1 MYNAILVNFYKVFAL
16 LMRSNAIN
24 PNFSV
29 WVNAS
34 AGTGKTKILIDRVL
48 RLLLENK
55 RNILCL
61 TFTNAAANEMEN
73 RIHSIL
79 SKWAVCSESVL
90 VADLEQL
97 DFFPMSFQR
106 VTLESSKKKEW
117 IPVSATW
124 MTGDDAEIT
133 ENDAEVIAPHNH
145 DLSENPVAHPS
156 MSSQHPYLSSQHPY
170 LSSQCVTLGSR
181 KNKDYL
187 TRARRLFSE
196 LENLGLTIQTIHA
209 FCYKLISSFPIEA
222 GIAPNCT
229 LSECKELHSIIFNK
243 VLHNE
248 AVQDSINFIA
258 TEIDENKLRDLL
270 YTLCVKRFAS
280 ANDSKY
286 IKDKLSAPDEIH
298 DLQSETIEHVER
310 LAEILS
316 EGSKRDQSYSAILS
330 DWFNSTKP
338 SVPNGVIPV
347 LDTGIQ
353 KKRTSVSYSDDT
365 GIKWNDTKVENLAK
379 VFLKSESHEKKS
391 ISSIATKSILEKFR
405 DAEQIIENIQNV
417 VFTHIRDM
425 NSYQIFKR
433 TSSLLGIFKVYVDL
447 YSSEKS
453 KNALLDYNDIIDLA
467 TNLLSNPN
475 YKDWILFNLDQ
486 KIDHILVDE
495 AQDNSISQWKIIT
508 NLCDEFF
515 AGNDEKRTLFV
526 VGDVKQSIYRFQGA
540 NPHLFNYMQQYFHT
554 KTGWISCQ
562 LEKSFRSTPE
572 ILTLVDRLFNN
583 FRAEISFNDNE
594 IKHVPHREN
603 DQGYIE
609 IWPALPRRKEKEQ
622 QALQIPLT
630 CREGYTIADRLLAQT
645 IANRIHNWLNEGRI
659 LVAKDRHIE
668 PRDIMILVRQ
678 RNVLVDYII
687 SELKKANVPVV
698 GRDYFRIMDYIAVQD
713 LIALAEFLLLQAND
727 LALANALKSPL
738 FNFTEDD
745 LFNIAYDRKEQ
756 SLWERIQDY
765 SVVIYSELNYLINLS
780 RIESPLALFTHILR
794 TGKKKFAARLG
805 LECFEV
811 LDEFMNLVLQFEN
824 PSLQAFVQ
832 WIKENNPEIKN
843 DMQSERNA
851 VRIMT
856 IHKSKGLQAP
866 IVFLVDTNTVPRNS
880 ESIIF
885 DGTEVPFWCGK
896 NNNAYCD
903 QVKREKKLEDYNE
916 YLRLLY
922 VALTRAEDEL
932 YILSKEPVQK
942 GSWYDLIT
950 QYGEPYEKKQAYL
963 QPIFKEKVEV
973 LCVNANYPYIYKK
986 RDYFDV
992 PVISLPPALAHSSVS
1007 FQRPPL
1013 SSQRPPLSSQHPPL
1027 SSQCLTLGSSKKE
1040 GEQVS
1045 AHSPV
1050 PFQHVTLKPGE
1061 KKAWIP
1067 VSSTGMT
1074 NRGIGM
1080 TDESD
1085 GMTTRSIGMTDGYA
1099 RGLIIHSI
1107 LQYMPKIEKERRK
1120 NWVRKYLDN
1129 INTSED
1135 KDEIYS
1141 KILAFNEKYGYLFD
1155 LEGKSEITL
1164 SGTIDGKS
1172 VLVRL
1177 DRLCI
1182 TQDKAIIIDYK
1193 SHRNVSVSS
1202 LNEIKKQ
1209 MLIYKT
1215 LVQEIYPNKQ
1225 VECVVIWVEDLT
1237 LQSDF

>member
-1 MYNAILVNFYKVFAL
+1 MYNAILVNFYKVLAL

-79 SKWAVCSESVL
+79 SKWAICSDSVL
-90 VADLEQL
+90 AADLEQL
-97 DFFPMSFQR
+97 DFFPM
-106 VTLESSKKKEW
+106 
-117 IPVSATW
+117 
-124 MTGDDAEIT
+124 
-133 ENDAEVIAPHNH
+133 
-145 DLSENPVAHPS
+145 
-156 MSSQHPYLSSQHPY
+156 
-170 LSSQCVTLGSR
+170 SSQCVTLGSR

-248 AVQDSINFIA
+248 TVQDDINLIA

-270 YTLCVKRFAS
+270 YTLCVKRSAS

-316 EGSKRDQSYSAILS
+316 EGSKRDQSYSEILY
-330 DWFNSTKP
+330 ST
-338 SVPNGVIPV
+338 VIPA
-347 LDTGIQ
+347 GIQ
-353 KKRTSVSYSDDT
+353 KKRTSVT
-365 GIKWNDTKVENLAK
+365 RWNDTKVENLAK

-391 ISSIATKSILEKFR
+391 ISSIATKSILEKFK
-405 DAEQIIENIQNV
+405 DAEQIIESVQNV

-433 TSSLLGIFKVYVDL
+433 TSSLLGVFKVYVDL
-447 YSSEKS
+447 YNSEKS
-453 KNALLDYNDIIDLA
+453 KNALLDYNDIINLA

-554 KTGWISCQ
+554 KTGGRDWISCQ

-572 ILTLVDRLFNN
+572 VLMLVDRIFNN

-630 CREGYTIADRLLAQT
+630 CRENYIIADRLLAQT

-745 LFNIAYDRKEQ
+745 LFNIAYDRKEH

-950 QYGEPYEKKQAYL
+950 KYGEPYEKKQRDL

-1007 FQRPPL
+1007 
-1013 SSQRPPLSSQHPPL
+1013 SQRVTLESSE
-1027 SSQCLTLGSSKKE
+1027 KE
-1040 GEQVS
+1040 GAE
-1045 AHSPV
+1045 
-1050 PFQHVTLKPGE
+1050 
-1061 KKAWIP
+1061 WIP
-1067 VSSTGMT
+1067 VSATW
-1074 NRGIGM
+1074 
-1080 TDESD
+1080 
-1085 GMTTRSIGMTDGYA
+1085 MTDGYA

-1120 NWVRKYLDN
+1120 NWVRKSLDN
-1129 INTSED
+1129 ISED

-1193 SHRNVSVSS
+1193 SHRNVSVSL

-1237 LQSDF
+1237 IQSDF

>member
-1 MYNAILVNFYKVFAL
+1 
-16 LMRSNAIN
+16 MRSNAIN

-79 SKWAVCSESVL
+79 SKWAICSESEL
-90 VADLEQL
+90 IMDLEQL
-97 DFFPMSFQR
+97 DLLHLSEESVSFQR
-106 VTLESSKKKEW
+106 VTLESRKKEEW
-117 IPVSATW
+117 IPVSSTG
-124 MTGDDAEIT
+124 MTKESAGIT
-133 ENDAEVIAPHNH
+133 E
-145 DLSENPVAHPS
+145 
-156 MSSQHPYLSSQHPY
+156 
-170 LSSQCVTLGSR
+170 GSR
-181 KNKDYL
+181 KNEALDRHL

-248 AVQDSINFIA
+248 TVQDDINLIA

-270 YTLCVKRFAS
+270 YTLCVKRSAS

-298 DLQSETIEHVER
+298 DLQSETIEHVGR

-316 EGSKRDQSYSAILS
+316 EGSKRDQSYSEILY
-330 DWFNSTKP
+330 ST
-338 SVPNGVIPV
+338 VIPA
-347 LDTGIQ
+347 GIQ
-353 KKRTSVSYSDDT
+353 KKRTSVT
-365 GIKWNDTKVENLAK
+365 RWNDTKVENLAK

-391 ISSIATKSILEKFR
+391 ISSIATKSILEKFK
-405 DAEQIIENIQNV
+405 DAEQIIESVQNV

-433 TSSLLGIFKVYVDL
+433 TSSLLGVFKVYVDL
-447 YSSEKS
+447 YNSEKS
-453 KNALLDYNDIIDLA
+453 KNALLDYNDIINLA

-554 KTGWISCQ
+554 KTGGRDWISCQ

-572 ILTLVDRLFNN
+572 VLMLVDRIFNN

-630 CREGYTIADRLLAQT
+630 CRENYIIADRLLAQT

-756 SLWERIQDY
+756 SLWEKLQDY
-765 SVVIYSELNYLINLS
+765 QKVIYSELNYLINLS
-780 RIESPLALFTHILR
+780 RIESPLTLFTHILR

-950 QYGEPYEKKQAYL
+950 KYGEPYEKKQRDL

-1007 FQRPPL
+1007 
-1013 SSQRPPLSSQHPPL
+1013 SQRVTLESSE
-1027 SSQCLTLGSSKKE
+1027 KE
-1040 GEQVS
+1040 GAE
-1045 AHSPV
+1045 
-1050 PFQHVTLKPGE
+1050 
-1061 KKAWIP
+1061 WIP
-1067 VSSTGMT
+1067 VSATW
-1074 NRGIGM
+1074 
-1080 TDESD
+1080 
-1085 GMTTRSIGMTDGYA
+1085 MTDGYA

-1129 INTSED
+1129 INISED

-1193 SHRNVSVSS
+1193 SHRNVSVSL

-1237 LQSDF
+1237 IQSDF

>member
-1 MYNAILVNFYKVFAL
+1 
-16 LMRSNAIN
+16 MRSNTIN

-29 WVNAS
+29 WVSAS

-61 TFTNAAANEMEN
+61 TFTNAAANEMED
-73 RIHSIL
+73 RIYSTL
-79 SKWAVCSESVL
+79 SKWAICPEGIL
-90 VADLEQL
+90 VTDLEQL
-97 DFFPMSFQR
+97 
-106 VTLESSKKKEW
+106 
-117 IPVSATW
+117 A
-124 MTGDDAEIT
+124 
-133 ENDAEVIAPHNH
+133 
-145 DLSENPVAHPS
+145 
-156 MSSQHPYLSSQHPY
+156 
-170 LSSQCVTLGSR
+170 QCVTR
-181 KNKDYL
+181 ENKDYL

-196 LENLGLTIQTIHA
+196 LENIGLNIQTIHA
-209 FCYKLISSFPIEA
+209 FCYKLISSFPTEA

-229 LSECKELHSIIFNK
+229 LSECKELHSIVFEK
-243 VLHNE
+243 TLHNE
-248 AVQDSINFIA
+248 TVQDDINIIA
-258 TEIDENKLRDLL
+258 AEIDENKLSDLL
-270 YTLCVKRFAS
+270 YTLCIKRS
-280 ANDSKY
+280 ALENNLGY
-286 IKDKLSAPDEIH
+286 IKDKLSAPDKIH
-298 DLQSETIEHVER
+298 DLQSETIEQIKR
-310 LAEILS
+310 LAKILS
-316 EGSKRDQSYSAILS
+316 EGSKRDQSYSAILY
-330 DWFNSTKP
+330 DWCNSTKS
-338 SVPNGVIPV
+338 SVPNVVIPV

-353 KKRTSVSYSDDT
+353 KKRNMDPSVKHWDDNK
-365 GIKWNDTKVENLAK
+365 IENLAK
-379 VFLKSESHEKKS
+379 VFLKSESYEKKS
-391 ISSIATKSILEKFR
+391 ISSIITKGALEKFE
-405 DAEQIIENIQNV
+405 DVEQMIESIQNAL
-417 VFTHIRDM
+417 FTHVKDI
-425 NSYQIFKR
+425 NSYQIFAR
-433 TSSLLGIFKVYVDL
+433 TSSLLSIFKVYVDL
-447 YSSEKS
+447 YNSEKS
-453 KNALLDYNDIIDLA
+453 KNALLDYDDIINLA
-467 TNLLSNPN
+467 TNLLSNPG

-508 NLCDEFF
+508 NLCNEFF
-515 AGNDEKRTLFV
+515 TGGDEKRTLFV

-554 KTGWISCQ
+554 KTGGRDWVSCQ

-572 ILTLVDRLFNN
+572 VLMLVDRIFNN
-583 FRAEISFNDNE
+583 FREEISFNDNK
-594 IKHVPHREN
+594 IKHIPYREN

-609 IWPALPRRKEKEQ
+609 IWPLLPRYKEEEQ
-622 QALQIPLT
+622 QALQIHLIQRKDYVVT
-630 CREGYTIADRLLAQT
+630 DRLLAQA
-645 IANRIHNWLNEGRI
+645 IAQRIHNWLNEGRI

-687 SELKKANVPVV
+687 SELKKVNVPVI

-727 LALANALKSPL
+727 LALANVLKSPL

-756 SLWERIQDY
+756 SLWEKLQDY
-765 SVVIYSELNYLINLS
+765 QEIISNELNYLINLS
-780 RIESPLALFTHILR
+780 QTESPLTLFTHILR

-805 LECFEV
+805 LECFEI
-811 LDEFMNLVLQFEN
+811 LDEFMNLVLQFEH

-843 DMQSERNA
+843 DMQSELNA

-880 ESIIF
+880 ENILF
-885 DGTEVPFWCGK
+885 DATEAPFWCGK
-896 NNNAYCD
+896 NSNAYCN

-932 YILSKEPVQK
+932 YILGKEPVQK
-942 GSWYDLIT
+942 GSWYDLVI
-950 QYGEPYEKKQAYL
+950 QYGALYERKKLYL

-973 LCVNANYPYIYKK
+973 LCMNANYPSIYKK

-992 PVISLPPALAHSSVS
+992 PVISPPSN
-1007 FQRPPL
+1007 L
-1013 SSQRPPLSSQHPPL
+1013 SMSL
-1027 SSQCLTLGSSKKE
+1027 
-1040 GEQVS
+1040 
-1045 AHSPV
+1045 
-1050 PFQHVTLKPGE
+1050 QHVTLEPGE
-1061 KKAWIP
+1061 KKP

-1074 NRGIGM
+1074 DENAGM
-1080 TDESD
+1080 TK
-1085 GMTTRSIGMTDGYA
+1085 RSIGTTDSYA

-1107 LQYMPKIEKERRK
+1107 LQYMPKIEKDRRK
-1120 NWVRKYLDN
+1120 NWVRKYLDS

-1141 KILAFNEKYGYLFD
+1141 KILTFNEKYDYLFD
-1155 LEGKSEITL
+1155 LEGKSEIPL
-1164 SGTIDGKS
+1164 SGTIDGKP

-1182 TQDKAIIIDYK
+1182 TEDKAIIIDYK
-1193 SHRNVSVSS
+1193 SHHNVSISS
-1202 LNEIKKQ
+1202 SNEIKKQ

-1215 LVQEIYPNKQ
+1215 LVQEVYPDKQ
-1225 VECVVIWVEDLT
+1225 VECVVIWMEDLT
-1237 LQSDF
+1237 LQSLI

>member
-1 MYNAILVNFYKVFAL
+1 
-16 LMRSNAIN
+16 MRSNAIN

-29 WVNAS
+29 WVSAS

-61 TFTNAAANEMEN
+61 TFTNAAANEMED
-73 RIHSIL
+73 RIYSTL
-79 SKWAVCSESVL
+79 SKWAICPEGIL
-90 VADLEQL
+90 VTDLEQL
-97 DFFPMSFQR
+97 
-106 VTLESSKKKEW
+106 
-117 IPVSATW
+117 A
-124 MTGDDAEIT
+124 
-133 ENDAEVIAPHNH
+133 
-145 DLSENPVAHPS
+145 
-156 MSSQHPYLSSQHPY
+156 
-170 LSSQCVTLGSR
+170 QCVTR
-181 KNKDYL
+181 ENKDYL

-209 FCYKLISSFPIEA
+209 FCYKLSSSFPTET

-229 LSECKELHSIIFNK
+229 LSECKELHSTVFEK
-243 VLHNE
+243 TLHNE
-248 AVQDSINFIA
+248 TVQDDINIIA
-258 TEIDENKLRDLL
+258 SEIDENKLSDLL
-270 YTLCVKRFAS
+270 YTLCVKRS
-280 ANDSKY
+280 ALENNLGY
-286 IKDKLSAPDEIH
+286 IKDKLSTPDKIH
-298 DLQSETIEHVER
+298 DLQSETIEQIKR
-310 LAEILS
+310 LTKILS
-316 EGSKRDQSYSAILS
+316 EGSKRDQSYSAILYA
-330 DWFNSTKP
+330 T
-338 SVPNGVIPV
+338 VIP
-347 LDTGIQ
+347 TGIQ
-353 KKRTSVSYSDDT
+353 KENMWIPVGMTPGLVDPSVSYLDDT
-365 GIKWNDTKVENLAK
+365 RIKLNNTKIENLAK
-379 VFLKSESHEKKS
+379 VFLKSESYEKKS
-391 ISSIATKSILEKFR
+391 ISSIITKGTLEKFE
-405 DAEQIIENIQNV
+405 DAEQMIESIQNALS
-417 VFTHIRDM
+417 THVKDI
-425 NSYQIFKR
+425 NSYQIFRR

-447 YSSEKS
+447 YNNEKS
-453 KNALLDYNDIIDLA
+453 KNALLDYDDIINLA
-467 TNLLSNPN
+467 TNLLSNPG

-508 NLCDEFF
+508 NLCSEFF
-515 AGNDEKRTLFV
+515 TGGDEKRTLFV

-554 KTGWISCQ
+554 KTGDRDWISCQ

-572 ILTLVDRLFNN
+572 VLMLVDKIFNN
-583 FRAEISFNDNE
+583 FREEISFDDNE
-594 IKHVPHREN
+594 IKHIPHREN

-609 IWPALPRRKEKEQ
+609 IWPLLPSYKEEEQ
-622 QALQIPLT
+622 QALQLT
-630 CREGYTIADRLLAQT
+630 HRKDYVIADRLLAQA
-645 IANRIHNWLNEGRI
+645 IARKIHNWLNEGRI

-687 SELKKANVPVV
+687 SELKKVNVPVI

-713 LIALAEFLLLQAND
+713 LIALAEFLLLPTND

-745 LFNIAYDRKEQ
+745 LFNIAYNRKEQ
-756 SLWERIQDY
+756 SLWEKLQDY
-765 SVVIYSELNYLINLS
+765 QEIISNELNYLINLS
-780 RIESPLALFTHILR
+780 QTESPLTLFTHILR

-811 LDEFMNLVLQFEN
+811 LDEFMNLVLQFEH

-880 ESIIF
+880 ESILF
-885 DGTEVPFWCGK
+885 DATEAPFWCGK
-896 NNNAYCD
+896 NNNAYCN

-932 YILSKEPVQK
+932 YILGKEPVQK
-942 GSWYDLIT
+942 GSWYDLVI
-950 QYGEPYEKKQAYL
+950 QYGALYERKKLYL

-973 LCVNANYPYIYKK
+973 LCMNANYPSIYKK

-992 PVISLPPALAHSSVS
+992 PVISPPSN
-1007 FQRPPL
+1007 L
-1013 SSQRPPLSSQHPPL
+1013 SMSL
-1027 SSQCLTLGSSKKE
+1027 
-1040 GEQVS
+1040 
-1045 AHSPV
+1045 
-1050 PFQHVTLKPGE
+1050 QHVTLEPGE
-1061 KKAWIP
+1061 KKP

-1074 NRGIGM
+1074 DENAGM
-1080 TDESD
+1080 TK
-1085 GMTTRSIGMTDGYA
+1085 RSIGTTDSYA

-1107 LQYMPKIEKERRK
+1107 LQYMPKIEKDRRK
-1120 NWVRKYLDN
+1120 NWVRKYLDS

-1141 KILAFNEKYGYLFD
+1141 KILTFNEKYDYLFD
-1155 LEGKSEITL
+1155 LEGKSEIPL
-1164 SGTIDGKS
+1164 SGTIDGKP

-1182 TQDKAIIIDYK
+1182 TEDKSIIIDYK
-1193 SHRNVSVSS
+1193 SHHNVSISS
-1202 LNEIKKQ
+1202 SNEIKKQ

-1215 LVQEIYPNKQ
+1215 LVQEVYPDKQ
-1225 VECVVIWVEDLT
+1225 VECVVIWMEDLT
-1237 LQSDF
+1237 LQSLI

>member
-1 MYNAILVNFYKVFAL
+1 
-16 LMRSNAIN
+16 MRSNAIN

-79 SKWAVCSESVL
+79 SKWAICSDSVL
-90 VADLEQL
+90 AADLEQL
-97 DFFPMSFQR
+97 DFFSMSFQR

-117 IPVSATW
+117 IPVSSTG
-124 MTGDDAEIT
+124 MTGGGAS
-133 ENDAEVIAPHNH
+133 HNH
-145 DLSENPVAHPS
+145 DLSKKPAVNPSV
-156 MSSQHPYLSSQHPY
+156 
-170 LSSQCVTLGSR
+170 SSQCLTLGSR

-229 LSECKELHSIIFNK
+229 LSECKELHPIIFNK

-248 AVQDSINFIA
+248 TVQDDINLIA

-270 YTLCVKRFAS
+270 YTLCVKRSAS

-286 IKDKLSAPDEIH
+286 IKDKLSAPGEIH

-316 EGSKRDQSYSAILS
+316 EGSKRDQSYSEILY
-330 DWFNSTKP
+330 ST
-338 SVPNGVIPV
+338 VIPA
-347 LDTGIQ
+347 GIQ
-353 KKRTSVSYSDDT
+353 KKRTSVT
-365 GIKWNDTKVENLAK
+365 RWNDTKVENLAK

-391 ISSIATKSILEKFR
+391 ISSIATKSILEKFK
-405 DAEQIIENIQNV
+405 DAEQIIESVQNV

-554 KTGWISCQ
+554 KTGGRDWVSCQ

-572 ILTLVDRLFNN
+572 VLMLVDRIFNN
-583 FRAEISFNDNE
+583 FRAEISFVDNE

-609 IWPALPRRKEKEQ
+609 IWPALPKCKEEEQ
-622 QALQIPLT
+622 QALQIPLI
-630 CREGYTIADRLLAQT
+630 CKEGYTIADRLLAQA
-645 IANRIHNWLNEGRI
+645 IAHKIHNWLNEGRI

-668 PRDIMILVRQ
+668 PRDIMVLVRQ

-745 LFNIAYDRKEQ
+745 LFNIAYDRKEH

-780 RIESPLALFTHILR
+780 RTESPLALFTHILR

-950 QYGEPYEKKQAYL
+950 KYGEPYEKKQRDL
-963 QPIFKEKVEV
+963 RLIFKEKVEV

-992 PVISLPPALAHSSVS
+992 PVISLPPNLSMS
-1007 FQRPPL
+1007 F
-1013 SSQRPPLSSQHPPL
+1013 
-1027 SSQCLTLGSSKKE
+1027 QCLTLESSKKE

-1045 AHSPV
+1045 AHSSV
-1050 PFQHVTLKPGE
+1050 SFQHSLSSFQRVTLEPGE

-1074 NRGIGM
+1074 NRGIRMTDRGIGM
-1080 TDESD
+1080 TDESA

-1129 INTSED
+1129 ISED

-1209 MLIYKT
+1209 MLTYKT

-1225 VECVVIWVEDLT
+1225 VECVVIWVKDLT
-1237 LQSDF
+1237 IQSDF

>member
-1 MYNAILVNFYKVFAL
+1 MYNAILVNFYKVLAL

-79 SKWAVCSESVL
+79 SKWAICSESEL
-90 VADLEQL
+90 IMDLEQL
-97 DFFPMSFQR
+97 DLLHLSEESVSFQCL
-106 VTLESSKKKEW
+106 TMESRKKEEW
-117 IPVSATW
+117 IPVSSTG
-124 MTGDDAEIT
+124 MTKESAGIT
-133 ENDAEVIAPHNH
+133 E
-145 DLSENPVAHPS
+145 
-156 MSSQHPYLSSQHPY
+156 
-170 LSSQCVTLGSR
+170 GSR
-181 KNKDYL
+181 KNEALDRHL

-248 AVQDSINFIA
+248 TVQDDINLIA

-270 YTLCVKRFAS
+270 YTLCVKRSMS
-280 ANDSKY
+280 ANDSEY
-286 IKDKLSAPDEIH
+286 IKEKLNAPDGIH
-298 DLQSETIEHVER
+298 DLQSETTEHVGR

-316 EGSKRDQSYSAILS
+316 EGSKRDQSYSEILY
-330 DWFNSTKP
+330 ST
-338 SVPNGVIPV
+338 VIPA
-347 LDTGIQ
+347 GIQ

-365 GIKWNDTKVENLAK
+365 GIKWNDTKIENLAK

-391 ISSIATKSILEKFR
+391 ISSIATKSILEKFK
-405 DAEQIIENIQNV
+405 DAEQIIESVQNV

-433 TSSLLGIFKVYVDL
+433 TSSLLGVFKVYVDL
-447 YSSEKS
+447 YNSEKS
-453 KNALLDYNDIIDLA
+453 KNALLDYNDIINLA

-554 KTGWISCQ
+554 KTGGRDWISCQ

-572 ILTLVDRLFNN
+572 VLMLVDRIFNN
-583 FRAEISFNDNE
+583 FRAEISFVDNE

-609 IWPALPRRKEKEQ
+609 IWPALPKCKEEEQ
-622 QALQIPLT
+622 QALQIPLI
-630 CREGYTIADRLLAQT
+630 CKEGYTIADRLLAQA
-645 IANRIHNWLNEGRI
+645 IAHKIHNWLNEGRI

-668 PRDIMILVRQ
+668 PRDIMVLVRQ

-745 LFNIAYDRKEQ
+745 LFNIAYDRKEH
-756 SLWERIQDY
+756 SLWERIHDY

-780 RIESPLALFTHILR
+780 RTESPLALFTHILR

-950 QYGEPYEKKQAYL
+950 KYGEPYKKKQRDL
-963 QPIFKEKVEV
+963 RPIFKEKVEV

-992 PVISLPPALAHSSVS
+992 PVISLPPNLSMS
-1007 FQRPPL
+1007 FQCL
-1013 SSQRPPLSSQHPPL
+1013 TLESSKKEGEPASATRSPL

-1045 AHSPV
+1045 AHSSV
-1050 PFQHVTLKPGE
+1050 SFQHSLSSFQRVTLEPGE

-1080 TDESD
+1080 TDESA

-1129 INTSED
+1129 ISED

-1182 TQDKAIIIDYK
+1182 TQDKSIIIDYK

-1209 MLIYKT
+1209 MLTYKT

-1237 LQSDF
+1237 IQSDF

>member
-1 MYNAILVNFYKVFAL
+1 
-16 LMRSNAIN
+16 MRSNTIN

-29 WVNAS
+29 WVSAS

-61 TFTNAAANEMEN
+61 TFTNAAANEMED
-73 RIHSIL
+73 RIYSTL
-79 SKWAVCSESVL
+79 SKWAICPEGIL
-90 VADLEQL
+90 VTDLEQL
-97 DFFPMSFQR
+97 
-106 VTLESSKKKEW
+106 
-117 IPVSATW
+117 A
-124 MTGDDAEIT
+124 
-133 ENDAEVIAPHNH
+133 
-145 DLSENPVAHPS
+145 
-156 MSSQHPYLSSQHPY
+156 
-170 LSSQCVTLGSR
+170 QCVTR
-181 KNKDYL
+181 ENKDYL

-196 LENLGLTIQTIHA
+196 LENIGLNIQTIHA
-209 FCYKLISSFPIEA
+209 FCYKLISSFPTEA

-229 LSECKELHSIIFNK
+229 LSECKELHSIVFEK
-243 VLHNE
+243 TLHNE
-248 AVQDSINFIA
+248 TVQDDINIIA
-258 TEIDENKLRDLL
+258 AEIDENKLSDLL
-270 YTLCVKRFAS
+270 YTLCIKRS
-280 ANDSKY
+280 ALENNLGY
-286 IKDKLSAPDEIH
+286 IKDKLSAPDKIH
-298 DLQSETIEHVER
+298 DLQSETIEQIKR
-310 LAEILS
+310 LAKILS
-316 EGSKRDQSYSAILS
+316 EGSKRDQSYSAILY
-330 DWFNSTKP
+330 DWCNSTKS
-338 SVPNGVIPV
+338 SVPNVVIPV

-353 KKRTSVSYSDDT
+353 KKRNMDPSVKHWDDNK
-365 GIKWNDTKVENLAK
+365 IENLAK
-379 VFLKSESHEKKS
+379 VFLKSESYEKKS
-391 ISSIATKSILEKFR
+391 ISSIITKGALEKFE
-405 DAEQIIENIQNV
+405 DVEQMIESIQNAL
-417 VFTHIRDM
+417 FTHVKDI
-425 NSYQIFKR
+425 NSYQIFAR

-447 YSSEKS
+447 YNSEKS
-453 KNALLDYNDIIDLA
+453 KNALLDYDDIINLA
-467 TNLLSNPN
+467 TNLLSNPG

-508 NLCDEFF
+508 NLCNEFF
-515 AGNDEKRTLFV
+515 TGGDEKRTLFV

-554 KTGWISCQ
+554 KTGGRDWVSCQ

-572 ILTLVDRLFNN
+572 VLMLVDRIFNN
-583 FRAEISFNDNE
+583 FREEISFNDNK
-594 IKHVPHREN
+594 IKHIPYREN

-609 IWPALPRRKEKEQ
+609 IWPLLPRYKEEEQ
-622 QALQIPLT
+622 QALQIHLIQRKDYVVT
-630 CREGYTIADRLLAQT
+630 DRLLAQA
-645 IANRIHNWLNEGRI
+645 IAQRIHNWLNEGRI

-687 SELKKANVPVV
+687 SELKKVNVPVI

-727 LALANALKSPL
+727 LALANVLKSPL

-756 SLWERIQDY
+756 SLWEKLQDY
-765 SVVIYSELNYLINLS
+765 QEIISNELNYLINLS
-780 RIESPLALFTHILR
+780 QTESPLTLFTHILR

-805 LECFEV
+805 LECFEI
-811 LDEFMNLVLQFEN
+811 LDEFMNLVLQFEH

-843 DMQSERNA
+843 DMQSELNA

-880 ESIIF
+880 ENILF
-885 DGTEVPFWCGK
+885 DATEAPFWCGK
-896 NNNAYCD
+896 NSNAYCN

-932 YILSKEPVQK
+932 YILGKEPVQK
-942 GSWYDLIT
+942 GSWYDLVI
-950 QYGEPYEKKQAYL
+950 QYGALYERKKLYL

-973 LCVNANYPYIYKK
+973 LCMNANYPSIYKK

-992 PVISLPPALAHSSVS
+992 PVISPPSN
-1007 FQRPPL
+1007 L
-1013 SSQRPPLSSQHPPL
+1013 SMSL
-1027 SSQCLTLGSSKKE
+1027 
-1040 GEQVS
+1040 
-1045 AHSPV
+1045 
-1050 PFQHVTLKPGE
+1050 QHVTLEPGE
-1061 KKAWIP
+1061 KKP
-1067 VSSTGMT
+1067 VSS
-1074 NRGIGM
+1074 NGM
-1080 TDESD
+1080 TDENA
-1085 GMTTRSIGMTDGYA
+1085 GMTKRSIGTTDSYA

-1107 LQYMPKIEKERRK
+1107 LQYMPKIEKDRRK
-1120 NWVRKYLDN
+1120 NWVRKYLDS

-1141 KILAFNEKYGYLFD
+1141 KILTVNEKYDYLFD
-1155 LEGKSEITL
+1155 LEGKSEIPL
-1164 SGTIDGKS
+1164 SGTIDGKP

-1182 TQDKAIIIDYK
+1182 TEDKAIIIDYK
-1193 SHRNVSVSS
+1193 SHHNVSISS
-1202 LNEIKKQ
+1202 SNEIKKQ

-1215 LVQEIYPNKQ
+1215 LVQEVYPDKQ
-1225 VECVVIWVEDLT
+1225 VECVVIWMEDLT
-1237 LQSDF
+1237 LQSLI

>member
-1 MYNAILVNFYKVFAL
+1 
-16 LMRSNAIN
+16 MRSNAIN

-79 SKWAVCSESVL
+79 SKWAICSDSVL
-90 VADLEQL
+90 AADLEQL
-97 DFFPMSFQR
+97 DFFPM
-106 VTLESSKKKEW
+106 
-117 IPVSATW
+117 
-124 MTGDDAEIT
+124 
-133 ENDAEVIAPHNH
+133 
-145 DLSENPVAHPS
+145 
-156 MSSQHPYLSSQHPY
+156 
-170 LSSQCVTLGSR
+170 SSQCVTLGSR

-248 AVQDSINFIA
+248 TVQDDINLIA

-270 YTLCVKRFAS
+270 YTLCVKRSAS

-316 EGSKRDQSYSAILS
+316 EGSKRDQSYSEILY
-330 DWFNSTKP
+330 ST
-338 SVPNGVIPV
+338 VIPA
-347 LDTGIQ
+347 GIQ
-353 KKRTSVSYSDDT
+353 KKRTSVT
-365 GIKWNDTKVENLAK
+365 RWNDTKVENLAK

-391 ISSIATKSILEKFR
+391 ISSIATKSILEKFK
-405 DAEQIIENIQNV
+405 DAEQIIESVQNV

-433 TSSLLGIFKVYVDL
+433 TSSLLGVFKVYVDL
-447 YSSEKS
+447 YNSEKS

-467 TNLLSNPN
+467 TNLLSDPDH
-475 YKDWILFNLDQ
+475 KDWVLFNLDQ

-554 KTGWISCQ
+554 KTGGRDWISCQ

-572 ILTLVDRLFNN
+572 VLMLVDRIFNN

-630 CREGYTIADRLLAQT
+630 CRENYIIADRLLAQT

-745 LFNIAYDRKEQ
+745 LFNIAYDRKEH
-756 SLWERIQDY
+756 SLWERIQGY

-780 RIESPLALFTHILR
+780 RTESPLALFTHILR

-950 QYGEPYEKKQAYL
+950 KYGEPYEKKQRDL

-1007 FQRPPL
+1007 
-1013 SSQRPPLSSQHPPL
+1013 SQRVTLESSE
-1027 SSQCLTLGSSKKE
+1027 KE
-1040 GEQVS
+1040 GAE
-1045 AHSPV
+1045 
-1050 PFQHVTLKPGE
+1050 
-1061 KKAWIP
+1061 WIP
-1067 VSSTGMT
+1067 VSATW
-1074 NRGIGM
+1074 
-1080 TDESD
+1080 
-1085 GMTTRSIGMTDGYA
+1085 MTDGYA

-1129 INTSED
+1129 INISED

-1193 SHRNVSVSS
+1193 SHRNVSVSL

-1237 LQSDF
+1237 IQSDF

>member
-1 MYNAILVNFYKVFAL
+1 
-16 LMRSNAIN
+16 MRSNAIN

-79 SKWAVCSESVL
+79 SKWAICSESEL
-90 VADLEQL
+90 IMDLEQL
-97 DFFPMSFQR
+97 DLLHLSEESVSFQR
-106 VTLESSKKKEW
+106 VTLESRKKEEW
-117 IPVSATW
+117 IPVPSTGMTKESA
-124 MTGDDAEIT
+124 GIT
-133 ENDAEVIAPHNH
+133 E
-145 DLSENPVAHPS
+145 
-156 MSSQHPYLSSQHPY
+156 
-170 LSSQCVTLGSR
+170 GSR
-181 KNKDYL
+181 KNEALDRHL

-248 AVQDSINFIA
+248 TVQDDINLIA

-270 YTLCVKRFAS
+270 YTLCIKRSIS

-316 EGSKRDQSYSAILS
+316 EGSKRDQSYSEILY
-330 DWFNSTKP
+330 ST
-338 SVPNGVIPV
+338 VIPA
-347 LDTGIQ
+347 GIQ

-365 GIKWNDTKVENLAK
+365 GIKWNDTKIENLAK

-391 ISSIATKSILEKFR
+391 ISSIATKSILEKFK
-405 DAEQIIENIQNV
+405 DAEQIIESVQNV

-433 TSSLLGIFKVYVDL
+433 TSSLLGVFKVYVDL
-447 YSSEKS
+447 YNSEKS

-540 NPHLFNYMQQYFHT
+540 NPHLFNYIQQYFHT
-554 KTGWISCQ
+554 KTGGRDWISCQ

-572 ILTLVDRLFNN
+572 VLMLVDRIFNN

-609 IWPALPRRKEKEQ
+609 IWPALPKRKEKEQ

-630 CREGYTIADRLLAQT
+630 CRENYIIADRLLAQT

-745 LFNIAYDRKEQ
+745 LFNIAYDRKEH

-780 RIESPLALFTHILR
+780 RTESPLALFTHILR

-950 QYGEPYEKKQAYL
+950 KYGEPYEKKQRGL
-963 QPIFKEKVEV
+963 RPIFKEKVEV

-1007 FQRPPL
+1007 
-1013 SSQRPPLSSQHPPL
+1013 SQRVTLESSE
-1027 SSQCLTLGSSKKE
+1027 KE
-1040 GEQVS
+1040 GAE
-1045 AHSPV
+1045 
-1050 PFQHVTLKPGE
+1050 
-1061 KKAWIP
+1061 WIP
-1067 VSSTGMT
+1067 VSATW
-1074 NRGIGM
+1074 
-1080 TDESD
+1080 
-1085 GMTTRSIGMTDGYA
+1085 MTDGYA

-1129 INTSED
+1129 ISED

-1193 SHRNVSVSS
+1193 SHRNVSVSL

-1237 LQSDF
+1237 IQSDF

>member
-1 MYNAILVNFYKVFAL
+1 
-16 LMRSNAIN
+16 MRSNAIN

-79 SKWAVCSESVL
+79 SKWAICSESEL
-90 VADLEQL
+90 IMDLEQL
-97 DFFPMSFQR
+97 DFFPMSSQC
-106 VTLESSKKKEW
+106 VTL
-117 IPVSATW
+117 
-124 MTGDDAEIT
+124 G
-133 ENDAEVIAPHNH
+133 
-145 DLSENPVAHPS
+145 
-156 MSSQHPYLSSQHPY
+156 SQHPY

-248 AVQDSINFIA
+248 TVQDSINFIA

-270 YTLCVKRFAS
+270 YTLCVKRSMS

-298 DLQSETIEHVER
+298 DLQSETIEHVGR

-316 EGSKRDQSYSAILS
+316 EGSKRDQSYSEILY
-330 DWFNSTKP
+330 ST
-338 SVPNGVIPV
+338 VIPA
-347 LDTGIQ
+347 GIQ

-365 GIKWNDTKVENLAK
+365 GIKRNDTKIENLAK

-391 ISSIATKSILEKFR
+391 ISSIATKSILEKFK
-405 DAEQIIENIQNV
+405 DAEQTIESVQNV

-433 TSSLLGIFKVYVDL
+433 TSSLLGVFKVYVDL
-447 YSSEKS
+447 YNSEKS
-453 KNALLDYNDIIDLA
+453 KNALLDYNDIINLA

-554 KTGWISCQ
+554 KTGGRDWISCQ

-572 ILTLVDRLFNN
+572 VLMLVDRIFNN

-630 CREGYTIADRLLAQT
+630 CKEGYTIADRLLAQT

-668 PRDIMILVRQ
+668 PRDIMVLVRQ

-745 LFNIAYDRKEQ
+745 LFNIAYDRKEH
-756 SLWERIQDY
+756 SLWERLQDY
-765 SVVIYSELNYLINLS
+765 HGVIYSELNYLINLS
-780 RIESPLALFTHILR
+780 YAESPLTLFTHILR

-950 QYGEPYEKKQAYL
+950 QYGTSYEKKQAYL

-992 PVISLPPALAHSSVS
+992 PDISLPPALAHSSVS
-1007 FQRPPL
+1007 
-1013 SSQRPPLSSQHPPL
+1013 SQRPPL
-1027 SSQCLTLGSSKKE
+1027 SSQCLTLEKEEKPASATHSSMSFQHLMLESRKKE
-1040 GEQVS
+1040 PVS
-1045 AHSPV
+1045 A
-1050 PFQHVTLKPGE
+1050 T
-1061 KKAWIP
+1061 W
-1067 VSSTGMT
+1067 MT
-1074 NRGIGM
+1074 NRGTGM
-1080 TDESD
+1080 TESS
-1085 GMTTRSIGMTDGYA
+1085 TGMTDGYA

-1107 LQYMPKIEKERRK
+1107 LQYMPKIEKKRRK

-1164 SGTIDGKS
+1164 SGIIDGKS

-1209 MLIYKT
+1209 MLTYKT
-1215 LVQEIYPNKQ
+1215 LVQEISPNKQ
-1225 VECVVIWVEDLT
+1225 VEFMVIWVEDLT

>member
-1 MYNAILVNFYKVFAL
+1 
-16 LMRSNAIN
+16 MRSNAIN

-79 SKWAVCSESVL
+79 SKWAICSESEL
-90 VADLEQL
+90 IMDLEQL
-97 DFFPMSFQR
+97 DLLHLSEESVSFQR
-106 VTLESSKKKEW
+106 VTLESRKKEEW
-117 IPVSATW
+117 IPVSSTG
-124 MTGDDAEIT
+124 MTKESAGIT
-133 ENDAEVIAPHNH
+133 E
-145 DLSENPVAHPS
+145 
-156 MSSQHPYLSSQHPY
+156 
-170 LSSQCVTLGSR
+170 GSR
-181 KNKDYL
+181 KNEALDRHL

-229 LSECKELHSIIFNK
+229 MSECKELHSIIFNK

-248 AVQDSINFIA
+248 TVQDDINLIA

-270 YTLCVKRFAS
+270 YTLCVKRSAS

-298 DLQSETIEHVER
+298 DLQSETIEHVGR
-310 LAEILS
+310 LAEILN
-316 EGSKRDQSYSAILS
+316 EGSKRDQSYSEILY
-330 DWFNSTKP
+330 ST
-338 SVPNGVIPV
+338 VIPA
-347 LDTGIQ
+347 GIQ
-353 KKRTSVSYSDDT
+353 KKRTSVT
-365 GIKWNDTKVENLAK
+365 RWNDTKVENLAK

-391 ISSIATKSILEKFR
+391 ISSIATKSILEKFK
-405 DAEQIIENIQNV
+405 DAEQIIESVQNV

-433 TSSLLGIFKVYVDL
+433 TSSLLGVFKVYVDL
-447 YSSEKS
+447 YNSEKS
-453 KNALLDYNDIIDLA
+453 KNALLDYNDIINLA

-554 KTGWISCQ
+554 KTGGRDWISCQ

-572 ILTLVDRLFNN
+572 VLMLVDRIFNN

-630 CREGYTIADRLLAQT
+630 CRENYIIADRLLAQT

-756 SLWERIQDY
+756 SLWEKLQDY
-765 SVVIYSELNYLINLS
+765 QKVIYSELNYLINLS
-780 RIESPLALFTHILR
+780 RIESPLTLFTHILR

-950 QYGEPYEKKQAYL
+950 KYGEPYEKKQRDL

-1007 FQRPPL
+1007 
-1013 SSQRPPLSSQHPPL
+1013 SQRVTLESSE
-1027 SSQCLTLGSSKKE
+1027 KE
-1040 GEQVS
+1040 GAE
-1045 AHSPV
+1045 
-1050 PFQHVTLKPGE
+1050 
-1061 KKAWIP
+1061 WIP
-1067 VSSTGMT
+1067 VSATW
-1074 NRGIGM
+1074 
-1080 TDESD
+1080 
-1085 GMTTRSIGMTDGYA
+1085 MTDGYA

-1129 INTSED
+1129 INISED

-1193 SHRNVSVSS
+1193 SHRNVSVSL

-1237 LQSDF
+1237 IQSDF

>member
-1 MYNAILVNFYKVFAL
+1 
-16 LMRSNAIN
+16 MRSNTIN

-29 WVNAS
+29 WVSAS

-61 TFTNAAANEMEN
+61 TFTNAAANEMED
-73 RIHSIL
+73 RIYSTL
-79 SKWAVCSESVL
+79 SKWAICPEGIL
-90 VADLEQL
+90 VTDLEQL
-97 DFFPMSFQR
+97 
-106 VTLESSKKKEW
+106 
-117 IPVSATW
+117 A
-124 MTGDDAEIT
+124 
-133 ENDAEVIAPHNH
+133 
-145 DLSENPVAHPS
+145 
-156 MSSQHPYLSSQHPY
+156 
-170 LSSQCVTLGSR
+170 QCVTR
-181 KNKDYL
+181 ENKDYL

-196 LENLGLTIQTIHA
+196 LENIGLNIQTIHA
-209 FCYKLISSFPIEA
+209 FCYKLISSFPTEA

-229 LSECKELHSIIFNK
+229 LSECKELHSIVFEK
-243 VLHNE
+243 TLHNE
-248 AVQDSINFIA
+248 TVQDDINIIA
-258 TEIDENKLRDLL
+258 AEIDENKLSDLL
-270 YTLCVKRFAS
+270 YTLCIKRS
-280 ANDSKY
+280 GLENNLGY
-286 IKDKLSAPDEIH
+286 IKDKLSAPDKIH
-298 DLQSETIEHVER
+298 DLQSETIEQIKR
-310 LAEILS
+310 LAKILS
-316 EGSKRDQSYSAILS
+316 EGSKRDQSYSAILY
-330 DWFNSTKP
+330 DWCNSTKS
-338 SVPNGVIPV
+338 SVPNVVIPV

-353 KKRTSVSYSDDT
+353 KKRNMDPSVKHWDDNK
-365 GIKWNDTKVENLAK
+365 IENLAK
-379 VFLKSESHEKKS
+379 VFLKSESYEKKS
-391 ISSIATKSILEKFR
+391 ISSIITKGALEKFE
-405 DAEQIIENIQNV
+405 DVEQMIESIQNAL
-417 VFTHIRDM
+417 FTHVKDI
-425 NSYQIFKR
+425 NSYQIFAR
-433 TSSLLGIFKVYVDL
+433 TSSLLSIFKVYVDL
-447 YSSEKS
+447 YNSEKS
-453 KNALLDYNDIIDLA
+453 KNALLDYDDIINLA
-467 TNLLSNPN
+467 TNLLSNPG

-508 NLCDEFF
+508 NLCNEFF
-515 AGNDEKRTLFV
+515 TGGDEKRTLFV

-554 KTGWISCQ
+554 KTGGRDWVSCQ

-572 ILTLVDRLFNN
+572 VLMLVDRIFNN
-583 FRAEISFNDNE
+583 FREEISFNDNK
-594 IKHVPHREN
+594 IKHIPYREN

-609 IWPALPRRKEKEQ
+609 IWPLLPRYKEEEQ
-622 QALQIPLT
+622 QALQIHLIQRKDYVVT
-630 CREGYTIADRLLAQT
+630 DRLLAQA
-645 IANRIHNWLNEGRI
+645 IAQRIHNWLNEGRI

-687 SELKKANVPVV
+687 SELKKVNVPVI

-727 LALANALKSPL
+727 LALANVLKSPL

-756 SLWERIQDY
+756 SLWEKLQDY
-765 SVVIYSELNYLINLS
+765 QEIISNELNYLINLS
-780 RIESPLALFTHILR
+780 QTESPLTLFTHILR

-805 LECFEV
+805 LECFEI
-811 LDEFMNLVLQFEN
+811 LDEFMNLVLQFEH

-843 DMQSERNA
+843 DMQSELNA

-880 ESIIF
+880 ENILF
-885 DGTEVPFWCGK
+885 DATEAPFWCGK
-896 NNNAYCD
+896 NSNAYCN

-932 YILSKEPVQK
+932 YILGKEPVQK
-942 GSWYDLIT
+942 GSWYDLVI
-950 QYGEPYEKKQAYL
+950 QYGALYERKKLYL

-973 LCVNANYPYIYKK
+973 LCMNANYPSIYKK

-992 PVISLPPALAHSSVS
+992 PVISPPSN
-1007 FQRPPL
+1007 L
-1013 SSQRPPLSSQHPPL
+1013 SMSL
-1027 SSQCLTLGSSKKE
+1027 
-1040 GEQVS
+1040 
-1045 AHSPV
+1045 
-1050 PFQHVTLKPGE
+1050 QHVTLEPGE
-1061 KKAWIP
+1061 KKP

-1074 NRGIGM
+1074 DENAGM
-1080 TDESD
+1080 TK
-1085 GMTTRSIGMTDGYA
+1085 RSIGTTDSYA

-1107 LQYMPKIEKERRK
+1107 LQYMPKIEKDRRK
-1120 NWVRKYLDN
+1120 NWVRKYLDS

-1141 KILAFNEKYGYLFD
+1141 KILTFNEKYDYLFD
-1155 LEGKSEITL
+1155 LEGKSEIPL
-1164 SGTIDGKS
+1164 SGTIDGKP

-1182 TQDKAIIIDYK
+1182 TEDKAIIIDYK
-1193 SHRNVSVSS
+1193 SHHNVSISS
-1202 LNEIKKQ
+1202 SNEIKKQ

-1215 LVQEIYPNKQ
+1215 LVQEVYPDKQ
-1225 VECVVIWVEDLT
+1225 VECVVIWMEDLT
-1237 LQSDF
+1237 LQSLI

>member
-1 MYNAILVNFYKVFAL
+1 
-16 LMRSNAIN
+16 MRSNAIN

-79 SKWAVCSESVL
+79 SKWAICSDSVL
-90 VADLEQL
+90 AADLEQL
-97 DFFPMSFQR
+97 DFFPMSFQC

-117 IPVSATW
+117 IPVSSTG
-124 MTGDDAEIT
+124 MTKESAGIT
-133 ENDAEVIAPHNH
+133 E
-145 DLSENPVAHPS
+145 
-156 MSSQHPYLSSQHPY
+156 
-170 LSSQCVTLGSR
+170 GSR
-181 KNKDYL
+181 KNEALDRHL

-248 AVQDSINFIA
+248 TVQDDINLIA

-270 YTLCVKRFAS
+270 YTLCIKRSIS

-316 EGSKRDQSYSAILS
+316 EGSKRDQSYSAILY
-330 DWFNSTKP
+330 ST
-338 SVPNGVIPV
+338 VIPV

-365 GIKWNDTKVENLAK
+365 GIKWNDTKIENLAK

-405 DAEQIIENIQNV
+405 DAEQIIESVQNV

-447 YSSEKS
+447 YNSEKS
-453 KNALLDYNDIIDLA
+453 KNALLDYNDIINLA

-515 AGNDEKRTLFV
+515 AGDDEKRTLFV

-554 KTGWISCQ
+554 KTGGRDWISCQ

-572 ILTLVDRLFNN
+572 VLMLVDRIFNN

-630 CREGYTIADRLLAQT
+630 CKEGYTIADRLLAQT

-668 PRDIMILVRQ
+668 PRDIMVLVRQ

-727 LALANALKSPL
+727 LALANALRSPL

-745 LFNIAYDRKEQ
+745 LFNIAYDHKEH

-780 RIESPLALFTHILR
+780 RTESPLALFTHILR

-950 QYGEPYEKKQAYL
+950 QYGEPYEKKQRGL

-986 RDYFDV
+986 RDYFDI
-992 PVISLPPALAHSSVS
+992 PVISLPPNLSMS
-1007 FQRPPL
+1007 FQRPLSSFQHPSL
-1013 SSQRPPLSSQHPPL
+1013 SSQRPLL

-1040 GEQVS
+1040 GKS
-1045 AHSPV
+1045 ASA
-1050 PFQHVTLKPGE
+1050 T
-1061 KKAWIP
+1061 W
-1067 VSSTGMT
+1067 
-1074 NRGIGM
+1074 
-1080 TDESD
+1080 
-1085 GMTTRSIGMTDGYA
+1085 MTDGYT

-1193 SHRNVSVSS
+1193 SHRNVSVSL

>member
-1 MYNAILVNFYKVFAL
+1 
-16 LMRSNAIN
+16 MRSNAIN

-79 SKWAVCSESVL
+79 SKWAICSDSVL
-90 VADLEQL
+90 AADLEQL
-97 DFFPMSFQR
+97 DFFPM
-106 VTLESSKKKEW
+106 
-117 IPVSATW
+117 
-124 MTGDDAEIT
+124 
-133 ENDAEVIAPHNH
+133 
-145 DLSENPVAHPS
+145 
-156 MSSQHPYLSSQHPY
+156 
-170 LSSQCVTLGSR
+170 SSQCVTLGSR

-248 AVQDSINFIA
+248 TVQDDINLIA

-270 YTLCVKRFAS
+270 YTLCVKRSAS

-316 EGSKRDQSYSAILS
+316 EGSKRDQSYSEILY
-330 DWFNSTKP
+330 ST
-338 SVPNGVIPV
+338 VIPA
-347 LDTGIQ
+347 GIQ
-353 KKRTSVSYSDDT
+353 KKRTSVT
-365 GIKWNDTKVENLAK
+365 RWNDTKVENLAK

-391 ISSIATKSILEKFR
+391 ISSIATKSILEKFK
-405 DAEQIIENIQNV
+405 DAEQIIESVQNV

-433 TSSLLGIFKVYVDL
+433 TSSLLGVFKVYVDL
-447 YSSEKS
+447 YNSEKS

-467 TNLLSNPN
+467 TNLLSDPDH
-475 YKDWILFNLDQ
+475 KDWVLFNLDQ

-554 KTGWISCQ
+554 KTGGRDWISCQ

-572 ILTLVDRLFNN
+572 VLMLVDRIFNN

-630 CREGYTIADRLLAQT
+630 CRENYIIADRLLAQT

-745 LFNIAYDRKEQ
+745 LFNIAYDRKEH

-780 RIESPLALFTHILR
+780 RTESPLALFTHILR

-950 QYGEPYEKKQAYL
+950 KYGEPYEKKQRDL

-1007 FQRPPL
+1007 
-1013 SSQRPPLSSQHPPL
+1013 SQRVTLESSE
-1027 SSQCLTLGSSKKE
+1027 KE
-1040 GEQVS
+1040 GAE
-1045 AHSPV
+1045 
-1050 PFQHVTLKPGE
+1050 
-1061 KKAWIP
+1061 WIP
-1067 VSSTGMT
+1067 VSATW
-1074 NRGIGM
+1074 
-1080 TDESD
+1080 
-1085 GMTTRSIGMTDGYA
+1085 MTDGYA

-1129 INTSED
+1129 INISED

-1193 SHRNVSVSS
+1193 SHRNVSVSL

-1237 LQSDF
+1237 IQSDF

>member
-1 MYNAILVNFYKVFAL
+1 MLFQSTLYKL

-73 RIHSIL
+73 RIHNIL

-117 IPVSATW
+117 IPVSSTG
-124 MTGDDAEIT
+124 MTKESAGVT
-133 ENDAEVIAPHNH
+133 E
-145 DLSENPVAHPS
+145 
-156 MSSQHPYLSSQHPY
+156 
-170 LSSQCVTLGSR
+170 GSR
-181 KNKDYL
+181 KNEALDRYL

-209 FCYKLISSFPIEA
+209 FCYKLISNFPIEA

-248 AVQDSINFIA
+248 TVQDSINFIA

-270 YTLCVKRFAS
+270 YTLCVKRSMS
-280 ANDSKY
+280 ANDSEY
-286 IKDKLSAPDEIH
+286 IKDKLNAPDGIH
-298 DLQSETIEHVER
+298 DLQSGTTEHIKR

-316 EGSKRDQSYSAILS
+316 EGSKRDQSYSAMLS
-330 DWFNSTKP
+330 DWCDSTNKEDIE
-338 SVPNGVIPV
+338 S
-347 LDTGIQ
+347 
-353 KKRTSVSYSDDT
+353 
-365 GIKWNDTKVENLAK
+365 LAK
-379 VFLKSESHEKKS
+379 VFLKSESHEKKN
-391 ISSIATKSILEKFR
+391 ISSIATKSILEKFK
-405 DAEQIIENIQNV
+405 DAEQIIESVQNV

-433 TSSLLGIFKVYVDL
+433 TSSLLGIFKVYIDL

-453 KNALLDYNDIIDLA
+453 KNALLDYNDIIGLA

-554 KTGWISCQ
+554 KTGWVSCQ

-572 ILTLVDRLFNN
+572 VLMLVDRIFNN
-583 FRAEISFNDNE
+583 FRAEISFVDNE

-630 CREGYTIADRLLAQT
+630 CRENYIIADRLLAQT

-668 PRDIMILVRQ
+668 PRDIMVLVRQ

-756 SLWERIQDY
+756 SLWEKLQDY

-780 RIESPLALFTHILR
+780 RTESPLALFTHILR

-950 QYGEPYEKKQAYL
+950 RYGEQYEKKQAYL

-1007 FQRPPL
+1007 
-1013 SSQRPPLSSQHPPL
+1013 SQRPPL
-1027 SSQCLTLGSSKKE
+1027 SSQCLTLEKE
-1040 GEQVS
+1040 EKPAS
-1045 AHSPV
+1045 A
-1050 PFQHVTLKPGE
+1050 T
-1061 KKAWIP
+1061 WI
-1067 VSSTGMT
+1067 
-1074 NRGIGM
+1074 
-1080 TDESD
+1080 
-1085 GMTTRSIGMTDGYA
+1085 TDGYA

-1107 LQYMPKIEKERRK
+1107 LQYMPKIEKDRRK

-1135 KDEIYS
+1135 KDEIYN

-1193 SHRNVSVSS
+1193 SHRNVSISL

-1209 MLIYKT
+1209 MLTYKT

-1237 LQSDF
+1237 IQSDF

>member
-1 MYNAILVNFYKVFAL
+1 MYNAILVNFYKVLAL

-79 SKWAVCSESVL
+79 SKWAICSDSVL
-90 VADLEQL
+90 AADLEQL
-97 DFFPMSFQR
+97 DFFPMSSQC
-106 VTLESSKKKEW
+106 VTL
-117 IPVSATW
+117 
-124 MTGDDAEIT
+124 G
-133 ENDAEVIAPHNH
+133 
-145 DLSENPVAHPS
+145 
-156 MSSQHPYLSSQHPY
+156 SQHPY

-248 AVQDSINFIA
+248 TVQDDINLIA

-270 YTLCVKRFAS
+270 YTLCVKRSAS

-316 EGSKRDQSYSAILS
+316 EGSKRDQSYSEILY
-330 DWFNSTKP
+330 ST
-338 SVPNGVIPV
+338 VIPA
-347 LDTGIQ
+347 GIQ
-353 KKRTSVSYSDDT
+353 KKRTSVT
-365 GIKWNDTKVENLAK
+365 RWNDTKVENLAK

-391 ISSIATKSILEKFR
+391 ISSIATKSILEKFK
-405 DAEQIIENIQNV
+405 DAEQIIESVQNV

-433 TSSLLGIFKVYVDL
+433 TSSLLGVFKVYVDL
-447 YSSEKS
+447 YNSEKS
-453 KNALLDYNDIIDLA
+453 KNALLDYNDIINLA

-554 KTGWISCQ
+554 KTGGRDWISCQ

-572 ILTLVDRLFNN
+572 VLMLVDRIFNN

-630 CREGYTIADRLLAQT
+630 CRENYIIADRLLAQT

-745 LFNIAYDRKEQ
+745 LFNIAYDRKEH

-885 DGTEVPFWCGK
+885 DGTEVPFWYGK

-950 QYGEPYEKKQAYL
+950 KYGEPYEKKQRDL

-1007 FQRPPL
+1007 
-1013 SSQRPPLSSQHPPL
+1013 SQRVTLESSE
-1027 SSQCLTLGSSKKE
+1027 KE
-1040 GEQVS
+1040 GAE
-1045 AHSPV
+1045 
-1050 PFQHVTLKPGE
+1050 
-1061 KKAWIP
+1061 WIP
-1067 VSSTGMT
+1067 VSATW
-1074 NRGIGM
+1074 
-1080 TDESD
+1080 
-1085 GMTTRSIGMTDGYA
+1085 MTDGYA

-1129 INTSED
+1129 ISED

-1193 SHRNVSVSS
+1193 SHRNVSVSL

-1237 LQSDF
+1237 IQSDF

>member
-1 MYNAILVNFYKVFAL
+1 
-16 LMRSNAIN
+16 MRSNAIN

-79 SKWAVCSESVL
+79 SKWAICSDSVL
-90 VADLEQL
+90 AADLEQL
-97 DFFPMSFQR
+97 DFFPMSSQC
-106 VTLESSKKKEW
+106 VTL
-117 IPVSATW
+117 
-124 MTGDDAEIT
+124 G
-133 ENDAEVIAPHNH
+133 
-145 DLSENPVAHPS
+145 
-156 MSSQHPYLSSQHPY
+156 SQHPY

-248 AVQDSINFIA
+248 TVQDDINLIA

-270 YTLCVKRFAS
+270 YTLCVKRSAS

-316 EGSKRDQSYSAILS
+316 EGSKRDQSYSEILY
-330 DWFNSTKP
+330 ST
-338 SVPNGVIPV
+338 VIPA
-347 LDTGIQ
+347 GIQ
-353 KKRTSVSYSDDT
+353 KKRTSVT
-365 GIKWNDTKVENLAK
+365 RWNDTKVENLAK

-391 ISSIATKSILEKFR
+391 ISSIATKSILEKFK
-405 DAEQIIENIQNV
+405 DAEQIIESVQNV

-425 NSYQIFKR
+425 NSYQIFKI
-433 TSSLLGIFKVYVDL
+433 TSSLLGVFKVYVDL
-447 YSSEKS
+447 YNSEKS
-453 KNALLDYNDIIDLA
+453 KNALLDYNDIINLA

-554 KTGWISCQ
+554 KTGGRDWISCQ

-572 ILTLVDRLFNN
+572 VLMLVDRIFNN

-630 CREGYTIADRLLAQT
+630 CRENYIIADRLLAQT

-745 LFNIAYDRKEQ
+745 LFNIAYDRKEH
-756 SLWERIQDY
+756 SLWKRIQDY

-950 QYGEPYEKKQAYL
+950 KYGEPYEKKQRDL

-1007 FQRPPL
+1007 
-1013 SSQRPPLSSQHPPL
+1013 SQRVTLESSE
-1027 SSQCLTLGSSKKE
+1027 KE
-1040 GEQVS
+1040 GAE
-1045 AHSPV
+1045 
-1050 PFQHVTLKPGE
+1050 
-1061 KKAWIP
+1061 WIP
-1067 VSSTGMT
+1067 VSATW
-1074 NRGIGM
+1074 
-1080 TDESD
+1080 
-1085 GMTTRSIGMTDGYA
+1085 MTDGYA

-1129 INTSED
+1129 ISED

-1193 SHRNVSVSS
+1193 SHRNVSVSL

-1237 LQSDF
+1237 IQSDF

>member
-1 MYNAILVNFYKVFAL
+1 M
-16 LMRSNAIN
+16 
-24 PNFSV
+24 
-29 WVNAS
+29 
-34 AGTGKTKILIDRVL
+34 
-48 RLLLENK
+48 
-55 RNILCL
+55 
-61 TFTNAAANEMEN
+61 
-73 RIHSIL
+73 
-79 SKWAVCSESVL
+79 
-90 VADLEQL
+90 DLEQL
-97 DFFPMSFQR
+97 DLLHLSEESVSFQCL
-106 VTLESSKKKEW
+106 TLES
-117 IPVSATW
+117 
-124 MTGDDAEIT
+124 
-133 ENDAEVIAPHNH
+133 
-145 DLSENPVAHPS
+145 
-156 MSSQHPYLSSQHPY
+156 
-170 LSSQCVTLGSR
+170 R
-181 KNKDYL
+181 KNEALDRHL

-248 AVQDSINFIA
+248 TVQDDINLIA
-258 TEIDENKLRDLL
+258 TEIDEDKLRDLL
-270 YTLCVKRFAS
+270 YTLCVKRSMS
-280 ANDSKY
+280 ANDSEY
-286 IKDKLSAPDEIH
+286 IKEKLNAPDGIH
-298 DLQSETIEHVER
+298 DLQSETTEHVGR

-316 EGSKRDQSYSAILS
+316 EGSKRDQSYSEILY
-330 DWFNSTKP
+330 ST
-338 SVPNGVIPV
+338 VIPA
-347 LDTGIQ
+347 GIQ

-365 GIKWNDTKVENLAK
+365 GIKWNDTKIENLAK

-391 ISSIATKSILEKFR
+391 ISSIATKSILEKFK
-405 DAEQIIENIQNV
+405 DAEQIIESVQNV

-433 TSSLLGIFKVYVDL
+433 TSSLLGVFKVYVDL
-447 YSSEKS
+447 YNSEKS
-453 KNALLDYNDIIDLA
+453 KNALLDYNDIINLA

-554 KTGWISCQ
+554 KTGGRDWISCQ

-572 ILTLVDRLFNN
+572 VLMLVDRIFNN
-583 FRAEISFNDNE
+583 FRAEISFVDNE

-609 IWPALPRRKEKEQ
+609 IWPALPKCKEEEQ
-622 QALQIPLT
+622 QALQIPLI
-630 CREGYTIADRLLAQT
+630 CKEGYTIADRLLAQA
-645 IANRIHNWLNEGRI
+645 IAHKIHNWLNEGRI

-668 PRDIMILVRQ
+668 PRDIMVLVRQ

-745 LFNIAYDRKEQ
+745 LFNIAYDRKEH

-780 RIESPLALFTHILR
+780 RTESPLALFTHILR

-950 QYGEPYEKKQAYL
+950 KYGEPYEKKQRDL
-963 QPIFKEKVEV
+963 RPIFKEKVEV

-992 PVISLPPALAHSSVS
+992 PVISLPPNLSMS
-1007 FQRPPL
+1007 FQCL
-1013 SSQRPPLSSQHPPL
+1013 TLESSKKEGEPASATRSPL

-1045 AHSPV
+1045 AHSSV
-1050 PFQHVTLKPGE
+1050 SFQHSLSSFQRVTLEPGE

-1074 NRGIGM
+1074 NRGIRMTDRGIGM
-1080 TDESD
+1080 TDESA

-1129 INTSED
+1129 ISED

-1209 MLIYKT
+1209 MLTYKT

-1237 LQSDF
+1237 IQSDF

>member
-79 SKWAVCSESVL
+79 SKWAICSDSEL
-90 VADLEQL
+90 IMDLEQL
-97 DFFPMSFQR
+97 D
-106 VTLESSKKKEW
+106 LL
-117 IPVSATW
+117 
-124 MTGDDAEIT
+124 
-133 ENDAEVIAPHNH
+133 H
-145 DLSENPVAHPS
+145 LSEESVYPS
-156 MSSQHPYLSSQHPY
+156 
-170 LSSQCVTLGSR
+170 LSSQCSTR
-181 KNKDYL
+181 ENKDYL
-187 TRARRLFSE
+187 TKARRLFSE

-209 FCYKLISSFPIEA
+209 FCYKLISNFPIEA
-222 GIAPNCT
+222 GITPNCT
-229 LSECKELHSIIFNK
+229 LSECKELHSLIFNK

-280 ANDSKY
+280 ANDSEY
-286 IKDKLSAPDEIH
+286 IKDKLNAPDGIH
-298 DLQSETIEHVER
+298 DVQSGTTEHIKK

-316 EGSKRDQSYSAILS
+316 EGSKRDQSYSEILY
-330 DWFNSTKP
+330 DWCNSTNKED
-338 SVPNGVIPV
+338 I
-347 LDTGIQ
+347 
-353 KKRTSVSYSDDT
+353 
-365 GIKWNDTKVENLAK
+365 ENLAK

-391 ISSIATKSILEKFR
+391 ISSIATKSTLEKFR
-405 DAEQIIENIQNV
+405 DAEQIIESVQSV

-447 YSSEKS
+447 YSSKKS

-475 YKDWILFNLDQ
+475 YKDWILVNLDQ

-540 NPHLFNYMQQYFHT
+540 NPHLFNYMQQYFYT

-572 ILTLVDRLFNN
+572 VLMLVDRIFNN

-594 IKHVPHREN
+594 IKHIPHREN

-668 PRDIMILVRQ
+668 PRDIMVLVRQ

-745 LFNIAYDRKEQ
+745 LFNIAYDRKEH

-950 QYGEPYEKKQAYL
+950 QHGEPYEKKQAYL

-992 PVISLPPALAHSSVS
+992 PVISLPPALREVVVIEEE
-1007 FQRPPL
+1007 
-1013 SSQRPPLSSQHPPL
+1013 
-1027 SSQCLTLGSSKKE
+1027 SKREE
-1040 GEQVS
+1040 G
-1045 AHSPV
+1045 
-1050 PFQHVTLKPGE
+1050 FT
-1061 KKAWIP
+1061 
-1067 VSSTGMT
+1067 
-1074 NRGIGM
+1074 RGK
-1080 TDESD
+1080 
-1085 GMTTRSIGMTDGYA
+1085 
-1099 RGLIIHSI
+1099 IIHSI

>member
-1 MYNAILVNFYKVFAL
+1 MYNAILVNFYKAFAL

-79 SKWAVCSESVL
+79 SKWAICSDSEL
-90 VADLEQL
+90 IMDLEQL
-97 DFFPMSFQR
+97 DFFPMS
-106 VTLESSKKKEW
+106 
-117 IPVSATW
+117 
-124 MTGDDAEIT
+124 
-133 ENDAEVIAPHNH
+133 
-145 DLSENPVAHPS
+145 
-156 MSSQHPYLSSQHPY
+156 
-170 LSSQCVTLGSR
+170 SQCVTLGSR
-181 KNKDYL
+181 ENKDYL

-229 LSECKELHSIIFNK
+229 LSECKELHPIIFNK

-248 AVQDSINFIA
+248 TVQDDINLIA
-258 TEIDENKLRDLL
+258 AEFDENKLRDLL
-270 YTLCVKRFAS
+270 YTLCIKRSMS
-280 ANDSKY
+280 ANDSEY
-286 IKDKLSAPDEIH
+286 IKDKLNAPDGIH
-298 DLQSETIEHVER
+298 DLQSETTEHIKK

-316 EGSKRDQSYSAILS
+316 EGSKRDQSYSEILY
-330 DWFNSTKP
+330 DWCNSTNKEDIE
-338 SVPNGVIPV
+338 S
-347 LDTGIQ
+347 
-353 KKRTSVSYSDDT
+353 
-365 GIKWNDTKVENLAK
+365 LAK

-391 ISSIATKSILEKFR
+391 ISSIATKSILEKFK
-405 DAEQIIENIQNV
+405 DAEQIIESVQNV

-433 TSSLLGIFKVYVDL
+433 TSSLLGVFKVYVDL
-447 YSSEKS
+447 YNSEKS

-554 KTGWISCQ
+554 KTGGRDWISCQ

-572 ILTLVDRLFNN
+572 VLMLVDRIFNN

-630 CREGYTIADRLLAQT
+630 CRENYIIADRLLAQT
-645 IANRIHNWLNEGRI
+645 IANKIHNWLNEGRI

-713 LIALAEFLLLQAND
+713 LIALAEFLLLPAND

-745 LFNIAYDRKEQ
+745 LFNIAYDRKEH

-811 LDEFMNLVLQFEN
+811 LDEFMNLVLQFKN

-992 PVISLPPALAHSSVS
+992 PVISLPPNLSMS
-1007 FQRPPL
+1007 FQRVTL
-1013 SSQRPPLSSQHPPL
+1013 ESSE
-1027 SSQCLTLGSSKKE
+1027 KE
-1040 GEQVS
+1040 GAE
-1045 AHSPV
+1045 
-1050 PFQHVTLKPGE
+1050 
-1061 KKAWIP
+1061 WIP
-1067 VSSTGMT
+1067 VSATW
-1074 NRGIGM
+1074 
-1080 TDESD
+1080 
-1085 GMTTRSIGMTDGYA
+1085 MTDGYA

-1141 KILAFNEKYGYLFD
+1141 KILAFNERYGYLFD

-1164 SGTIDGKS
+1164 SGTIDGEP

-1193 SHRNVSVSS
+1193 SHRNVSVSL

-1209 MLIYKT
+1209 MLTYKT

-1225 VECVVIWVEDLT
+1225 VEFMVIWVEDLT